1 MPNVMSLTRTE
12 LVGVRF
18 QKLGKLY
25 HFRCTDL
32 PEVQKGDHVVV
43 EMMHGLQLGQVMG
56 FVAPERGVREYRPVI
71 RMATARDMLLKQN
84 SERQSLEVLINCREQ
99 ASLLGGYSDCKF
111 VEAQLNFE
119 VTHIAILFSVSRR
132 SDANGDYEDE
142 PAAIVNMNRL
152 RAAMESL
159 YPNTFIELRKIGER
173 DVAKAL
179 GGMGACGIT
188 RCCSTFLTEFS
199 PISIKMAK
207 AQGISLDPSEI
218 TGMCGRLRCCL
229 IFEYEQ
235 YVQARRE
242 LPKRN
247 KMVQTPHGEGKVLD
261 VHPLQDSVTVLVGE
275 TVHLVHRDDLQPLD
289 ELQALQKKA
298 EQPCSK
304 HEGGGCNCGAHGAA
318 KPSDTSATEQ
328 DSQGDDSNDHD

>member
-1 MPNVMSLTRTE
+1 MPNVMSPTRTE
-12 LVGVRF
+12 LIGVRF

-25 HFRCTDL
+25 HFRCTDF
-32 PEVQKGDHVVV
+32 PDVQSGDHVVV
-43 EMMHGLQLGQVMG
+43 EMVHGLQLGQVMG
-56 FVAPERGVREYRPVI
+56 FVVPERTLRDYRPLLRI
-71 RMATARDMLLKQN
+71 ATARDMLLKQN
-84 SERQSLEVLINCREQ
+84 SDRKALEVLINCREQ
-99 ASLLGGYSDCKF
+99 AKLLGGYADCKF

-119 VTHIAILFSVSRR
+119 ETHVAILFSVSRR
-132 SDANGDYEDE
+132 TDSSRDYEDDSS
-142 PAAIVNMNRL
+142 ITVNMNRL
-152 RAAMESL
+152 RAAMEAL
-159 YPNTFIELRKIGER
+159 YPNTFIEMRKIGER

-229 IFEYEQ
+229 IYEYEQ

-247 KMVQTPHGEGKVLD
+247 KVVQTPHGEGKVLD
-261 VHPLQDSVTVLVGE
+261 VHPIQDSVTVLVGE
-275 TVHLVHRDDLQPLD
+275 TVYLVHREELQPLE
-289 ELQALQKKA
+289 ELQALEKKA
-298 EQPCSK
+298 QAGCSK
-304 HEGGGCNCGAHGAA
+304 HEGGGCTCSTKG
-318 KPSDTSATEQ
+318 STSE
-328 DSQGDDSNDHD
+328 SSNTPDHD